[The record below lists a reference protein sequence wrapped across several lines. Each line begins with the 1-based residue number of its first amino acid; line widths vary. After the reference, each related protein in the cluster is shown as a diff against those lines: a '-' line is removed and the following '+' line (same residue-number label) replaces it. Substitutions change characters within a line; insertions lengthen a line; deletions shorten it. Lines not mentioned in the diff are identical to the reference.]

1 MAMVQSSERVWEA
14 SAPHSPADPEEAHWV
29 AQARAGDSAGHRWLL
44 ERYRARV
51 VRLAAHVLRRPDE
64 AEDVAQEAF
73 VRAFRKLP
81 SFRAEGRFQAWLFA
95 IVVRT
100 CQDRCRV
107 ARWNAEI
114 AVAEPREGTSSIRV
128 PAEEA
133 DTRMLVETLLDQLSP
148 IMRATLVLRELE
160 GLEYEEIAQA
170 LGVPVGTVRSRLNS
184 ARARFR
190 ELWLEANRE

>member
-1 MAMVQSSERVWEA
+1 MVQSSEGVWETV
-14 SAPHSPADPEEAHWV
+14 SPSRAADPEEAHWV
-29 AQARAGDSAGHRWLL
+29 ARARAGDSTGHRWLL

-100 CQDRCRV
+100 CQDRCRL
-107 ARWNAEI
+107 ARWNAE
-114 AVAEPREGTSSIRV
+114 VAFEPREDTTFQRG
-128 PAEEA
+128 PAEEV
-133 DTRMLVETLLDQLSP
+133 DTRLLVETLLDQLSP
-148 IMRATLVLRELE
+148 VMRATLVLRELE
-160 GLEYEEIAQA
+160 GLEYDEIARA
-170 LGVPVGTVRSRLNS
+170 LEVPVGTVRSRLS
-184 ARARFR
+184 TARARFR
-190 ELWLEANRE
+190 ELWTEAMRE